1 MFETLSHLALQ
12 HYWWIIVSLLGAT
25 LVFLLFVQGGQTL
38 LGCLSSNEEEKSMLV
53 NILGRKWEFTFTTLV
68 TFGGAMFAAFP
79 KFYATSFGG
88 AYWVWMIIL
97 FCFII
102 QAVSYEYRRK
112 PGNFLGPRTYETFLF
127 INGSLGV
134 FMLGVA
140 VATFFTGSQFQLV
153 GDFKQVEWLTPF
165 HGLEAVLNF
174 HNVSLGLAIV
184 FLSRTLA
191 SQYVINSIEDKN
203 IENKAVSQVKINA
216 ILFLVFFLSFIIL
229 LMVKD
234 GFAINPD
241 TLEIFIENTKYFNN
255 FIEMPFVLILFLTG
269 VVAVLMGIGVSAFTK
284 RRAGIWF
291 SGAGTILTV
300 FSLFIIAGFN
310 NTAFYPS
317 TADLQSSLTIIN
329 SSSSRYTLVV
339 MSYASLMMPFVFA
352 YIFYTWKA
360 INKNRMDKDELKS
373 EDHKY

>member
-1 MFETLSHLALQ
+1 MFEALSHPALQ
-12 HYWWIIVSLLGAT
+12 HYWWIIVSLLAAL

-38 LGCLSSNEEEKSMLV
+38 LGCLSTNEEEKSILV

-88 AYWVWMIIL
+88 AYWLWMIIL

-112 PGNFLGPRTYETFLF
+112 PGNFLGPKTYETFLF

-153 GDFKQVEWLTPF
+153 GDFRQVEWLTAF
-165 HGLEAVLNF
+165 HGLEAVLSI

-184 FLSRTLA
+184 FLARTLA
-191 SQYVINSIEDKN
+191 SQYIINSINDEN
-203 IENKAVSQVKINA
+203 IENKAVKQVKLNA
-216 ILFLVFFLSFIIL
+216 VLFLLFFLTFFIL
-229 LMVKD
+229 LILKD
-234 GFAINPD
+234 GFAINPENG
-241 TLEIFIENTKYFNN
+241 LIFMESTKYFNN
-255 FIEMPFVLILFLTG
+255 LIEMPFLLLLLLTG
-269 VVAVLMGIGVSAFTK
+269 VVLVIFGFGISAFTK
-284 RRAGIWF
+284 RRTGIWF
-291 SGAGTILTV
+291 SGIGTVLTV
-300 FSLFIIAGFN
+300 FSLFIVAGFN

-317 TADLQSSLTIIN
+317 TADLQSSLTIFN
-329 SSSSRYTLVV
+329 SSSSRYTLIV

-360 INKNRMDKDELKS
+360 INKKKLDKTEPKS
-373 EDHKY
+373 EEHKY